1 MAEIENEI
9 KIIED
14 FQIDFTDIKQG
25 GETRTLTILGD
36 PGAVFYLEVRN
47 EDDYYYNFQTNAFQ
61 AAATK
66 LGNISIPGSL
76 YGETGRYQ
84 TSITF
89 PAVTDADQYDFYLF
103 AIDTEN
109 TRHANYNESRL
120 ADGSLDINATKG
132 SDSNLVKKVIY
143 QTLDVSLTISSYSTG
158 GAITSYTA
166 GTDVITLSR
175 GKSKPSIAFSIT
187 AVVASGALSI
197 DRQPTPDDIAAF
209 VERTAGAT
217 PIKLDTENEYP
228 TARDAF
234 TGDDVNGAV
243 TSGSV
248 VRMDNTDLSA
258 VIAVGDKITAA
269 TTAGTVDGAVHPTS
283 VRVVLDQDVAAT
295 MAVGDRVTG
304 NAFLDANIVTVTHL
318 NPDSDN
324 VKEFQIS
331 EAVAVTGIEDGATL
345 TFSSKVNRDLTT
357 VTVVETGG
365 TATDFT
371 MSQAIQFRDNQP
383 LTFTPRRNYMWPVDN
398 VHNLAE
404 GMKILASGTFGFTG
418 DATISEYL
426 NEEIINENEVG
437 EYRILK
443 EYKPGIYDA
452 APKPTISRNATTNVV
467 SVTQTGNI
475 ILDQQALLTLGGSTL
490 KIYSYGKE
498 EINRLYGYD
507 VEFTNLKAELTPVT
521 KITTAAVANSTTM
534 PVGSTVG
541 IADHTRPTVNGAVTD
556 SLTVVLDSVDGL
568 GIGQSLYA
576 VSSGTLSGTP
586 TITDINE
593 TTKRITLSTV
603 QTFADGII
611 LTFAN
616 SIVSGIGID
625 SEAVDPYVASISSLN
640 LTLSAAQTL
649 EKGQTFTFAGS
660 GSTVTISG
668 NIKINKVGDGDV
680 TLRFDVDKFLTR
692 H

>member
-25 GETRTLTILGD
+25 GETRTLTVLGD

-47 EDDYYYNFQTNAFQ
+47 EDDHYYNFQNNAFQ
-61 AAATK
+61 VAATR
-66 LGNISIPGSL
+66 LGNISIPGAL
-76 YGETGRYQ
+76 YGETGRYE
-84 TSITF
+84 TNITF
-89 PAVTDADQYDFYLF
+89 PAVTDADKYDFYLF

-109 TRHANYNESRL
+109 TRHADYNESRF

-132 SDSNLVKKVIY
+132 SNSNLVKKVIY
-143 QTLDVSLTISSYSTG
+143 QTLDVSLTIGTYSTG
-158 GAITSYTA
+158 GAITGIGSD
-166 GTDVITLSR
+166 TDVITLSR
-175 GKSKPSIAFSIT
+175 GKSKPSIPFSIT
-187 AVVASGALSI
+187 AVVSSGALSI
-197 DRQPTPDDIAAF
+197 DRQPTADDIAAF
-209 VERTAGAT
+209 AERTAGAT
-217 PIKLDTENEYP
+217 PVKLDTENEYP

-269 TTAGTVDGAVHPTS
+269 TSTDTVDGTPGELS
-283 VRVVLDQDVAAT
+283 LRVVMDNNVADK

-304 NAFLDANIVTVTHL
+304 TSTLDKSIVTVTHL
-318 NPDSDN
+318 DPDGDNP
-324 VKEFQIS
+324 KEFQIS
-331 EAVAVTGIEDGATL
+331 LPNMGIEDGVTL
-345 TFSSKVNRDLTT
+345 RFSSKVNRDLTT
-357 VTVVETGG
+357 VTVVETSG

-371 MSQAIQFRDNQP
+371 MSQEIQFRDNQP
-383 LTFTPRRNYMWPVDN
+383 LTFTPRRNYMWTMDN

-404 GMKILASGTFGFTG
+404 GMKIKASGTFGFTG
-418 DATISEYL
+418 DAIISEYL

-437 EYRILK
+437 EYRVIK

-452 APKPTISRNATTNVV
+452 SPKPTISRNATTNVV

-475 ILDQQALLTLGGSTL
+475 ILSQQALLTLGGSTL

-521 KITTAAVANSTTM
+521 TTTTAAVANSTTM
-534 PVGSTVG
+534 PVTSKVG
-541 IADHTRPTVNGAVTD
+541 IVDQTQQTVDGAITD

-576 VSSGTLSGTP
+576 VSAGTLSGTP
-586 TITDINE
+586 IITDINE

-603 QTFADGII
+603 QTFADGIT

-625 SEAVDPYVASISSLN
+625 SGAVDPYVVSISSLN

-649 EKGQTFTFAGS
+649 EKGQTFSFAGS

-668 NIKINKVGDGDV
+668 NIKINKVGDGDA
-680 TLRFDVDKFLTR
+680 TLRFDVDKFLTQ

>member
-25 GETRTLTILGD
+25 GETRKLTILGD

-66 LGNISIPGSL
+66 LGNISMPGSL
-76 YGETGRYQ
+76 YGQISRYE

-89 PAVTDADQYDFYLF
+89 PAITDADQYDFYLF
-103 AIDTEN
+103 VIDTEN
-109 TRHANYNESRL
+109 TRHADYNESRF
-120 ADGSLDINATKG
+120 ADGSLDINTTKG

-175 GKSKPSIAFSIT
+175 GKSKPSIPFSIT

-258 VIAVGDKITAA
+258 VIAIGDKITAA
-269 TTAGTVDGAVHPTS
+269 TTTDTVDGAVTS
-283 VRVVLDQDVAAT
+283 GIKVVMDNNVADK
-295 MAVGDRVTG
+295 MAVGDQITG
-304 NAFLDANIVTVTHL
+304 NPALDATVVTVAAL
-318 NPDSDN
+318 NPDTDN
-324 VKEFQIS
+324 VKEFSMS
-331 EAVAVTGIEDGATL
+331 EAVEISDGATL
-345 TFSSKVNRDLTT
+345 RFSSKVNRSLTT

-383 LTFTPRRNYMWPVDN
+383 LTFTPQRNYMWSINN
-398 VHNLAE
+398 VHNITE
-404 GMKILASGTFGFTG
+404 GMRIKASATFGLTG
-418 DATISEYL
+418 DVTISEYL

-437 EYRILK
+437 EYKILK

-452 APKPTISRNATTNVV
+452 SPKPTISRNATTNVV

-521 KITTAAVANSTTM
+521 TTTTAAVANSTTM
-534 PVGSTVG
+534 PVTSKVG
-541 IADHTRPTVNGAVTD
+541 IVDQTQQTVDGAVTE
-556 SLTVVLDSVDGL
+556 SFTVVLDSVDGL

-576 VSSGTLSGTP
+576 VSAGTLTGTP

-593 TTKRITLSTV
+593 TTKRITLSIA
-603 QTFADGII
+603 QTFADGIT

-625 SEAVDPYVASISSLN
+625 SEVVDPYVVSISSLN

-649 EKGQTFTFAGS
+649 EKGQTFSFAGS

-668 NIKINKVGDGDV
+668 NIKINKVGDGDA
-680 TLRFDVDKFLTR
+680 TLRFDVDKFLTQ